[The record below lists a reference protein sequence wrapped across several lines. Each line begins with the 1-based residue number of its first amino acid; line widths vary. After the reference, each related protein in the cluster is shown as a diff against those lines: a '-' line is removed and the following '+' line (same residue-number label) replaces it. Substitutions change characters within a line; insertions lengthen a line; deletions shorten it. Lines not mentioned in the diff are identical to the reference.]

1 MNFKQKIT
9 TIKAFVFDIDGV
21 LSSSMISVNTDGSL
35 QRTINS
41 KDSYA
46 IQYAIKKG
54 YKIAIITG
62 GKAEHLL
69 KCYSGLGIEDIYVNS
84 GVKKYAFND
93 FINKYQINNS
103 EVLYMGD
110 DIPDYEV
117 MKQSGIAAC
126 PSDASNEIKS
136 ISLYVSD
143 KKGGHGCVRD
153 VIEQV
158 LKSQNQWFDAEIAF
172 EW

>member
-1 MNFKQKIT
+1 MNFKQKIA

-62 GKAEHLL
+62 GK
-69 KCYSGLGIEDIYVNS
+69 
-84 GVKKYAFND
+84 
-93 FINKYQINNS
+93 
-103 EVLYMGD
+103 
-110 DIPDYEV
+110 
-117 MKQSGIAAC
+117 
-126 PSDASNEIKS
+126 
-136 ISLYVSD
+136 
-143 KKGGHGCVRD
+143 
-153 VIEQV
+153 
-158 LKSQNQWFDAEIAF
+158 QNIF
-172 EW
+172 

>member
-1 MNFKQKIT
+1 M
-9 TIKAFVFDIDGV
+9 
-21 LSSSMISVNTDGSL
+21 
-35 QRTINS
+35 
-41 KDSYA
+41 
-46 IQYAIKKG
+46 
-54 YKIAIITG
+54 
-62 GKAEHLL
+62 
-69 KCYSGLGIEDIYVNS
+69 NS
-84 GVKKYAFND
+84 GVKKYSFND

-136 ISLYVSD
+136 ISMYVSD